1 MRKYA
6 VAVMMVLVSM
16 TGCDNKKEEDE
27 LANQYKSRYDS
38 LHSIVSLR
46 DEALDDFMASFAE
59 IEKNLDSVTARQ
71 HIINSTTGGGKK
83 GEMQSEAK
91 SRINAQITAINDLM
105 EQNKSEILK
114 LNKKVKKYAAQ
125 VAKFQKVI
133 DMLNQEIAH
142 KNEELAALNEK
153 LSAMHSEIAQ
163 LNINRDSLT
172 STNAAQ
178 SKQIS
183 EQVAAMHT
191 AYYVVGKSKE
201 LVEKKVIDKSGGVLG
216 LGKTAKLSSGFDKD
230 KFTRIDY
237 TQVTTIPLTGKKA
250 QVVTVHPNDSYTL
263 DKDKDHYTA
272 LKITDPE
279 KFWSASKYLV
289 VVHN

>member
-1 MRKYA
+1 MKKYA
-6 VAVMMVLVSM
+6 AAVMMIVSLAACNN
-16 TGCDNKKEEDE
+16 GKEDE
-27 LANQYKSRYDS
+27 LAKQYSSRYDS
-38 LHSIVSLR
+38 LHSIITLR

-59 IEKNLDSVTARQ
+59 IEKNLDSVSARQ
-71 HIINSTTGGGKK
+71 NIINSTTGGKK
-83 GEMQSEAK
+83 GEVRSEAK
-91 SRINAQITAINDLM
+91 ERINAQIAAINDLM
-105 EQNKSEILK
+105 EQNKNEILK
-114 LNKKVKKYAAQ
+114 LNKKVKKYSAQ

-133 DMLNQEIAH
+133 DMLNQEIAQ
-142 KNEELAALNEK
+142 KNEELTALNER
-153 LSAMHSEIAQ
+153 LASMNAQITQ
-163 LNINRDSLT
+163 LNVNRDSLHMA
-172 STNAAQ
+172 NEAQ

-183 EQVAAMHT
+183 EQITTIHT

-216 LGKTAKLSSGFDKD
+216 LGKTPKLSPGFDKD

-237 TQVTTIPLTGKKA
+237 TQVTSIPLSGKKA

-263 DKDKDHYTA
+263 DKDNDQYTA

>member
-1 MRKYA
+1 MKKYA
-6 VAVMMVLVSM
+6 AAAMMVLVSL
-16 TGCDNKKEEDE
+16 TACDNKKERDE
-27 LANQYKSRYDS
+27 LAKQYQSRYDS

-71 HIINSTTGGGKK
+71 NIINSATKGKK
-83 GEMQSEAK
+83 GEVLSEAK
-91 SRINAQITAINDLM
+91 ERINSQILAINDLM

-114 LNKKVKKYAAQ
+114 LNKKVKKYSAQ

-142 KNEELAALNEK
+142 KNDELAALNEK
-153 LSAMHSEIAQ
+153 LASMHNEIAQ
-163 LNINRDSLT
+163 LNVNRDSLT
-172 STNAAQ
+172 MANAAQ
-178 SKQIS
+178 TKRIN
-183 EQVAAMHT
+183 EQVATIHT
-191 AYYVVGKSKE
+191 AYYVVGRSKE

-216 LGKTAKLSSGFDKD
+216 LGKTPKLSSGFDKD
-230 KFTRIDY
+230 KFTQIDY
-237 TQVTTIPLTGKKA
+237 TQVTTIPLSGKKA
-250 QVVTVHPNDSYTL
+250 KVVTVHPNDSYTW
-263 DKDKDHYTA
+263 DKEKDQFTA